1 MSTFC
6 TQSSDRVTPVPL
18 RWQEIA
24 ARLNQT
30 EQWLAELSKIDKQG
44 IHPVDTAKPAAAGP
58 ALTAQSLVSIVIPVF
73 NESQTITTVLRR
85 VSQLPFA
92 KEILVVDD
100 CSTDGTRD
108 LLNQLRDIPGL
119 QILLHEKNSGK
130 GAALRTG
137 FSQVRGDIVVVQDA
151 DLEYDPQ
158 DIPAVIGPILRGE
171 AEAVFGSRF
180 LGQIPQDKSL
190 VHRLGNWMLTEAS
203 NLFTGVRLTDM
214 ETCYKAFRST
224 ALRDI
229 RIKQNRFGVEP
240 ELTAKLV
247 RRGYRIQEVPIRYH
261 ARSYQEGKKI
271 GVRDLFKAIYCIVR
285 YGICD

>member
-1 MSTFC
+1 MSTIC
-6 TQSSDRVTPVPL
+6 NQSSSPYAPAIL

-30 EQWLAELSKIDKQG
+30 DQWLAELSQLDKQG
-44 IHPVDTAKPAAAGP
+44 IRRDEGTTCDSTRSAA
-58 ALTAQSLVSIVIPVF
+58 TAQSVVSIVIPVY
-73 NESQTITTVLRR
+73 NESKTIATVLRR

-92 KEILVVDD
+92 KEILVIDD

-108 LLNQLRDIPGL
+108 LLKQLQDIPGL

-137 FSQVRGDIVVVQDA
+137 FAHVRGDIVVVQDA

-158 DIPAVIGPILRGE
+158 DIPAVIAPILRGE

-180 LGQIPQDKSL
+180 LGEVPQDKSM
-190 VHRLGNWMLTEAS
+190 VHRLGNWLLTEAS

-224 ALRDI
+224 ALKDL